1 MLKKFLLILTVILAV
16 NLTYADEGMFPL
28 NELNHINYKK
38 LKKMGLN
45 LTYDQ
50 IRKDI
55 SKAVVSLGGGTGSF
69 VSKDGLII
77 TNHHVAYRAIQYNSS
92 AKHNYIKDGFYAD
105 SFEKELPAPGYYA
118 EIILD
123 IVDVTDRIKSKLNDK
138 MSDKERYQTI
148 EDEIKKIEKETE
160 SKGKNIR
167 ASVVAFYGGK
177 QFLLFKKTRLQDIRL
192 VYAPP
197 ESIGAFGGDID
208 NFEWPR
214 HDGDFAF
221 LRAYVDKNGNPAPY
235 SKDNVPYHPKHFLKI
250 AFKPLKKGDFAFIL
264 GFPGRTDR
272 YMTGKQV
279 DLFLNQSIPLK
290 LKLFNDIIN
299 MMEEEGKK
307 NPELNIKVAFWV
319 KALNNTK
326 KYYEG
331 VQAGLKR
338 DKVVDKFYKRDKEI
352 AKWIKTQKGLAKYS
366 NAIPEM
372 NKIAEKINKIEKT
385 LTIMGYSNFVSTFGA
400 GATIGRW
407 AEEKTK
413 KDLERD
419 PKFMERNLPRV
430 KRRLETMQRDLI
442 PELDKKM
449 LKYFM
454 KQFAD
459 LPANQRP
466 KTFVKY
472 FGNGTKEEL
481 YKRIDKTIDDFYK
494 TTKLTDKDTRLKYFN
509 MSKEQ
514 LEKVNDKLLHF
525 AWDFADELKE
535 KQDNLKG
542 LNGKT
547 IIVKPQV
554 IEVINKF
561 TGKELY
567 PDANS
572 TLRFTYGKICG
583 YSPRDAVWYEPFTTL
598 KGAIEKET
606 GKEPFANP
614 KKLIELYEKK
624 DFGKYYDKT
633 LGGVPLDFLTD
644 NDTTGG
650 NSGSPTLNGDGEI
663 IGLLF
668 DGNFE
673 SISSD
678 YYFNPA
684 LTRSVVVDSR
694 YILFILDKFSNA
706 QRLIK
711 ELTIVK

>member
-1 MLKKFLLILTVILAV
+1 MFKKILLIFAVILTI
-16 NLTYADEGMFPL
+16 NFSYADEGMFPL
-28 NELNHINYKK
+28 NELNNINYKK
-38 LKKMGLN
+38 LKKMGLE
-45 LTYDQ
+45 LSYDT
-50 IRKDI
+50 IRNNI
-55 SKAVVSLGGGTGSF
+55 AKAVVSLGGGTGSF
-69 VSKDGLII
+69 VSENGLII
-77 TNHHVAYRAIQYNSS
+77 TNHHVAYRAIQYNAS

-105 SFEKELPAPGYYA
+105 SYEKELPAPGYYA

-123 IVDVTDRIKSKLNDK
+123 INDVTQRIKSKLNDK
-138 MSDKERYQTI
+138 MSDKERYQAI
-148 EDEIKKIEKETE
+148 ENEIKRIEKETE
-160 SKGKNIR
+160 SREKNIR

-177 QFLLFKKTRLQDIRL
+177 QYLLFKKIRLQDIRL

-214 HDGDFAF
+214 HTGDFAF

-235 SKDNVPYHPKHFLKI
+235 SKDNVPYHPKHYLKI
-250 AFKPLKKGDFAFIL
+250 SLKPLKTNDFSFIL

-279 DLFLNQSIPLK
+279 NLFLNQSIPLR
-290 LKLFNDIIN
+290 LKLFSDIIN

-307 NPELNIKVAFWV
+307 NQELQVRVAFWV

-338 DKVVDKFYKRDKEI
+338 DNVVEKFYKRDKEI
-352 AKWIKTQKGLAKYS
+352 QKWIKTKKELAGYS

-372 NKIAEKINKIEKT
+372 NKISEKINKIEKT
-385 LTIMGYSNFVSTFGA
+385 LTVMGYSNFVSTFGA
-400 GATIGRW
+400 GANIGRW
-407 AEEKTK
+407 AEEKKK

-419 PKFMERNLPRV
+419 PQFMERNIPRI
-430 KRRLETMQRDLI
+430 KRRLITMQRDLI

-454 KQFAD
+454 KLFAD
-459 LPANQRP
+459 LPENERP

-472 FGNGTKEEL
+472 FGTGTKEQL
-481 YKRIDKTIDDFYK
+481 YKKIDTTLDDFYK
-494 TTKLTDKDTRLKYFN
+494 NTKLIDKDTRLKYFE
-509 MSKEQ
+509 MSEKQ
-514 LEKVNDKLLHF
+514 LKKVDDKLLHF

-535 KQDNLKG
+535 KRDNMKG
-542 LNGKT
+542 LNGK
-547 IIVKPQV
+547 ILKVKPMV
-554 IEVINKF
+554 IEIINKF

-567 PDANS
+567 PDANG

-583 YSPRDAVWYEPFTTL
+583 YSPKDAVWYKPFTTL

-614 KKLIELYEKK
+614 KKLIELYKNK
-624 DFGKYYDKT
+624 DFGEYYDKE

-650 NSGSPTLNGDGEI
+650 NSGSPTLNGKGEI

-678 YYFNPA
+678 YYFNPS
-684 LTRSVVVDSR
+684 LTRSIVVDSR

-706 QRLIK
+706 QKLIK

>member
-1 MLKKFLLILTVILAV
+1 MLKKILIIFVLVIGFNTVF
-16 NLTYADEGMFPL
+16 ADEGMFPL
-28 NELNHINYKK
+28 NELNHIDYNK

-45 LTYDQ
+45 LSYDQ
-50 IRKDI
+50 IRNDI

-69 VSKDGLII
+69 VSEDGLII

-92 AKHNYIKDGFYAD
+92 AKHNYIKEGFYAD

-118 EIILD
+118 DIVLD
-123 IVDVTDRIKSKLNDK
+123 IVDVTKRIKSKLNDK
-138 MSDKERYQTI
+138 MTDKERYQAI

-160 SKGKNIR
+160 SKEKNIR

-177 QFLLFKKTRLQDIRL
+177 QFLLFKKFRIQDIRL

-214 HDGDFAF
+214 HDGDFSF

-250 AFKPLKKGDFAFIL
+250 SLKPLKNGDFAFIL
-264 GFPGRTDR
+264 GFPGHTDR
-272 YMTGKQV
+272 YMTGEQI
-279 DLFLNQSIPLK
+279 DSFLNESIPLK
-290 LKLFNDIIN
+290 LRLFNDIIN
-299 MMEEEGKK
+299 MMEQEGGK
-307 NPELNIKVAFWV
+307 NPELQVKVAFWV

-338 DKVVDKFYKRDKEI
+338 DKVVEKFKKRDKEI
-352 AKWIKTQKGLAKYS
+352 AKWIEKNKKLAMYK

-372 NKIAEKINKIEKT
+372 NNINRKVTKIEKT
-385 LTIMGYSNFVSTFGA
+385 LTIMAYSNFVSTFGA

-407 AEEKTK
+407 AEEKQK
-413 KDLERD
+413 PDLKRD
-419 PKFMERNLPRV
+419 PNFMDRNIPRI
-430 KRRLETMQRDLI
+430 KRRLITMQKDLI

-449 LKYFM
+449 LTYFM
-454 KQFAD
+454 ERFAD
-459 LPANQRP
+459 LPENERP
-466 KTFVKY
+466 ETFKKY
-472 FGNGTKEEL
+472 FGNGTKEQL
-481 YKRIDKTIDDFYK
+481 YSKIEKTIDNFYK
-494 TTKLTDKDTRLKYFN
+494 NTKLTDKDTRLKYFE
-509 MSKEQ
+509 MSEKQ
-514 LEKVNDKLLHF
+514 LKKVNDKLLHF

-535 KQDNLKG
+535 KRDNLKG
-542 LNGKT
+542 LNGAVMR
-547 IIVKPQV
+547 IKPRV

-561 TGKELY
+561 TKKELY

-572 TLRFTYGKICG
+572 TLRLTYGKICG
-583 YSPRDAVWYEPFTTL
+583 YSPKDAVWYKPFTTL

-614 KKLIELYEKK
+614 KKLIKLYKEK
-624 DFGKYYDKT
+624 DFGQYYDKN
-633 LGGVPLDFLTD
+633 LKGVPVDFLTD

-650 NSGSPTLNGDGEI
+650 NSGSPTLNGKGEI

-678 YYFNPA
+678 YYFNPD
-684 LTRSVVVDSR
+684 LTRSIVVDSR

-706 QRLIK
+706 QKLIK

>member
-1 MLKKFLLILTVILAV
+1 MLKKFLLILTVILTV
-16 NLTYADEGMFPL
+16 NLTFADEGMFPL
-28 NELNHINYKK
+28 NELNHINYNK

-50 IRKDI
+50 IRNDI

-77 TNHHVAYRAIQYNSS
+77 TNHHVAYRAIQYNAS
-92 AKHNYIKDGFYAD
+92 AKHNYIKEGFYAD

-118 EIILD
+118 DIILD
-123 IVDVTDRIKSKLNDK
+123 IVDVTNRIKSKLNDK
-138 MSDKERYQTI
+138 MTDKERYETI
-148 EDEIKKIEKETE
+148 ENEIKKIEKETE
-160 SKGKNIR
+160 AKEKNIR
-167 ASVVAFYGGK
+167 AEVAAFYGGK
-177 QFLLFKKTRLQDIRL
+177 QFLLFKKMRLQDIRL

-214 HDGDFAF
+214 HDGDFSF

-250 AFKPLKKGDFAFIL
+250 AFKPLKTNDFAFIL
-264 GFPGRTDR
+264 GFPGHTDR
-272 YMTGKQV
+272 YMTGKQI

-290 LKLFNDIIN
+290 LKLFTDIIN

-352 AKWIKTQKGLAKYS
+352 EKWIAKNNDMLKYK

-372 NKIAEKINKIEKT
+372 NKIAEQINKIEKT

-407 AEEKTK
+407 AEEKK
-413 KDLERD
+413 KPDLKRD
-419 PKFMERNLPRV
+419 PAFMERNIPRR

-442 PELDKKM
+442 PELDKTM
-449 LKYFM
+449 LSYFM
-454 KQFAD
+454 KRFAD
-459 LPANQRP
+459 LPENERP
-466 KTFVKY
+466 ETFKKY

-481 YKRIDKTIDDFYK
+481 YKKIDKTLDEFYK
-494 TTKLTDKDTRLKYFN
+494 TTKLTDKNTRLKYFD
-509 MSKEQ
+509 MSEEQ
-514 LEKVNDKLLHF
+514 LKKVNDKLLHF

-542 LNGKT
+542 LNGKVMR
-547 IIVKPQV
+547 IKPQV

-583 YSPRDAVWYEPFTTL
+583 YSPRDAVWYKPFTTL

-624 DFGKYYDKT
+624 DFGEYYDKT

-650 NSGSPTLNGDGEI
+650 NSGSPTLNGNGEI

-706 QRLIK
+706 QRIIK

>member
-77 TNHHVAYRAIQYNSS
+77 TNHHVAYRAIQFNSS
-92 AKHNYIKDGFYAD
+92 AKHNYIKEGFYAD

-123 IVDVTDRIKSKLNDK
+123 IVDVTNRIKSKLNDK

-148 EDEIKKIEKETE
+148 ENEIKKIEKETE
-160 SKGKNIR
+160 SKEKNIR

-177 QFLLFKKTRLQDIRL
+177 QYLLFKKIRLQDIRL

-214 HDGDFAF
+214 HDGDFSF

-250 AFKPLKKGDFAFIL
+250 AFKPLKKGDFTFIL

-272 YMTGKQV
+272 YMTGKQI

-299 MMEEEGKK
+299 MMEQEGKK

-372 NKIAEKINKIEKT
+372 NKIVEQINKIEKT

-400 GATIGRW
+400 GANIGRW

-419 PKFMERNLPRV
+419 PRFMDRNIPRI
-430 KRRLETMQRDLI
+430 KRRLVTMQRDLI

-454 KQFAD
+454 KLFAD
-459 LPANQRP
+459 LPENERP

-481 YKRIDKTIDDFYK
+481 YKRIDKTLDDFYK

-542 LNGKT
+542 LSGKA
-547 IIVKPQV
+547 IVVKPQV

-650 NSGSPTLNGDGEI
+650 NSGSPTLNGNGEI

>member
-1 MLKKFLLILTVILAV
+1 MFKKLLLILTVILTV
-16 NLTYADEGMFPL
+16 NLTFADEGMFPL

-45 LTYDQ
+45 LSYNR
-50 IRKDI
+50 IRNDI

-77 TNHHVAYRAIQYNSS
+77 TNHHVAYRAIQYNSTP
-92 AKHNYIKDGFYAD
+92 KHNYIKNGFYAD
-105 SFEKELPAPGYYA
+105 SLEKELPAPGYYA
-118 EIILD
+118 DIVLD
-123 IVDVTDRIKSKLNDK
+123 IVDVTNRIKSKLNDK

-160 SKGKNIR
+160 SKEKNIR

-177 QFLLFKKTRLQDIRL
+177 QYLLFKKIRLQDIRL

-214 HDGDFAF
+214 HDGDFSF

-250 AFKPLKKGDFAFIL
+250 AFKPLKKGDFTFIL
-264 GFPGRTDR
+264 GFPGSTDR
-272 YMTGKQV
+272 YMTGKQI
-279 DLFLNQSIPLK
+279 DLFLNDTIPLK
-290 LKLFNDIIN
+290 LNLFSNIIN
-299 MMEEEGKK
+299 MMEQEGQK
-307 NPELNIKVAFWV
+307 NKEFGVKVAFWV

-352 AKWIKTQKGLAKYS
+352 AKWVKTQKELAKYS

-372 NKIAEKINKIEKT
+372 NKIVEKINKIEKT
-385 LTIMGYSNFVSTFGA
+385 LTIMAYSNFVSTFGA

-407 AEEKTK
+407 SEEKTK

-419 PKFMERNLPRV
+419 PAFMNRNIPMRR
-430 KRRLETMQRDLI
+430 RRLITMQKDLI

-454 KQFAD
+454 KQFVS
-459 LPANQRP
+459 LPANERP

-481 YKRIDKTIDDFYK
+481 YKKIDKTLDDFYK
-494 TTKLTDKDTRLKYFN
+494 TTKLTDKDTRLKYFG
-509 MSKEQ
+509 MTKKQ

-525 AWDFADELKE
+525 AWDFADELKA

-542 LNGKT
+542 LSGRA
-547 IIVKPQV
+547 IVVKPQV

-583 YSPRDAVWYEPFTTL
+583 YSPKDAVWYEPFTTL
-598 KGAIEKET
+598 RGAIEKET

-650 NSGSPTLNGDGEI
+650 NSGSPTLNGNGEI